1 MFFYCHTLLNHSCSS
16 FRCSTSE
23 HKVATNVFSSVL
35 WRSLTQFESTC
46 FYYTVKISVIPQ
58 CDWFLE
64 NSVKPCVDPDEAPPQ
79 NPDLHSIQHL
89 HEPDLTTQHLP
100 TLLMDFI
107 SAVITESEKVS
118 AARLQMKVWNQRT
131 VKGTVHI
138 RIKETHFP
146 SYLCSFLSVWTVLS
160 LSFGDV
166 RALANTV
173 EQGGTQKNKS
183 ENSPATSFTQDNQP
197 TFELASLV
205 R

>member
-1 MFFYCHTLLNHSCSS
+1 MSYFVESQLLIVQMFHLWTQGGDKCFLK
-16 FRCSTSE
+16 RPV
-23 HKVATNVFSSVL
+23 KVADSVWVDMFL
-35 WRSLTQFESTC
+35 L
-46 FYYTVKISVIPQ
+46 YGKKISVIPQ

-64 NSVKPCVDPDEAPPQ
+64 NSVKLCVDPMKLLHRTRTSTPSNTSTNWTSPPNTADGFHQCCYDWIRESFCSQAP
-79 NPDLHSIQHL
+79 
-89 HEPDLTTQHLP
+89 
-100 TLLMDFI
+100 
-107 SAVITESEKVS
+107 
-118 AARLQMKVWNQRT
+118 KVWNQRT

-183 ENSPATSFTQDNQP
+183 ENSPATSFN
-197 TFELASLV
+197 S